1 MADQYEKKITWTI
14 KIFSSLQSH
23 AIYSDI
29 FVVGDTKWH
38 LLAYPKGYGDSI
50 NKCLS
55 LFFCV
60 PDPDDLPSG
69 WKRHIIYRL
78 TVVNQMSEKLSKQE
92 VAQGWFYRNSHS
104 LGSQTMLPL
113 NEFLDVN
120 GGFLGNG
127 EVKIVAEVGVL
138 EVVGKSNVL
147 EETLLV
153 NGGINV
159 NGFQV
164 LPSQVESVNNL
175 FKKHPDIAS
184 DFRLENTHLRTTYLN
199 SLLCLT
205 ELLCQSPQK
214 LSNVD
219 LANAHFTLACLIN
232 AGFKLDWLEK
242 KLKEVGK
249 TRMQQLEQDF
259 NGLKDLRES
268 LCWSSD
274 DEDDLSHLLIKT

>member
-14 KIFSSLQSH
+14 KNFSSLQSQE
-23 AIYSDI
+23 IYSDN

-55 LFFCV
+55 LFLRV

-127 EVKIVAEVGVL
+127 EVKIVAEVGLL
-138 EVVGKSNVL
+138 EVVGKSDVL

-153 NGGINV
+153 NESINV

-205 ELLCQSPQK
+205 ELLCQSPHK

-219 LANAHFTLACLIN
+219 LANAHCTLTCVTK

-249 TRMQQLEQDF
+249 TRMQQLEQ
-259 NGLKDLRES
+259 NLKDLKES

-274 DEDDLSHLLIKT
+274 DEDDLIIPFKT